1 MTSTSVVYFSFTGD
15 LIVFWYLEYWRK
27 ELLNTLVRVWQ
38 KVQQNLECTHRHF
51 YEWNGLEI
59 LLAPSIRQPEICQK
73 RPGLDVKENPYPL
86 SYVSIC
92 WSLFLENAHIVWKM
106 PRMSHLNIQILAFS
120 ILPVNTDLSGNTVW
134 HNSPK
139 WIIMNETFSVIFK
152 HSGLLRIYYSMK

>member
-106 PRMSHLNIQILAFS
+106 PRMSHLNFAILAFS
-120 ILPVNTDLSGNTVW
+120 SNFRIIEIDLSGNTV
-134 HNSPK
+134 
-139 WIIMNETFSVIFK
+139 
-152 HSGLLRIYYSMK
+152 